1 MINDNTKM
9 AKILELSDDDFD
21 AIMIKI
27 LQPAIRNTLE
37 TSEKIQGLSKGIENI
52 CNVRDNIK
60 KKQMK
65 F

>member
-1 MINDNTKM
+1 MIIMIK
-9 AKILELSDDDFD
+9 
-21 AIMIKI
+21 IMIKI

-37 TSEKIQGLSKGIENI
+37 TSEKIHGLSKEIENI
-52 CNVRDNIK
+52 GNVRDNIK

>member
-37 TSEKIQGLSKGIENI
+37 TSEKIQGLSKEIENI
-52 CNVRDNIK
+52 GNVRDNIK